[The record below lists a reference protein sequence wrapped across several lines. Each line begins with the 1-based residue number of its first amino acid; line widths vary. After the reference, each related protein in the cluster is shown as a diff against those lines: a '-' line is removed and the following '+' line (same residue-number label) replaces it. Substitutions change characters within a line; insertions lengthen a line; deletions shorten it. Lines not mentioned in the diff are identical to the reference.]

1 MGEDWYIETDVLAK
15 FSPATREWFGGAF
28 AQPTEAQLGAWRA
41 VSEGSHT
48 LVVAPTGSGK
58 TLAAFLWAIDQLISK
73 PRPFGRKGPA
83 GKAPAGTNGG
93 AGKDQPIGT
102 RVLYISP
109 LKALAVD
116 VERNLRAPLVGVT
129 QTAKRL
135 GTIPPN
141 ISVGVRS
148 GDTTQSDRR
157 TMIKNPPDILITTPE
172 SLFLML
178 TSAARETLSSVETV
192 IIDEVHA
199 VAATKR
205 GAHLAVSLERLD
217 ALLESPAQRIGLS
230 ATVRPAEEVARFLA
244 GGAPVTIV
252 APVSTKKFD
261 LRVVVPIEDMSD
273 LGAAPALEGSA
284 AAATPQQGSIWP
296 HVEESIVDRILAHR
310 SSIVFANSRRLA
322 ERLTARLNEIY
333 AERLGALEPD
343 EAALAH
349 TVRLTGS
356 DRSRPAGHGAGG
368 PPASAGYDEAG
379 GGAAGEGGR
388 AASAGAGGR
397 AASAGEGGRAASAGE
412 GGRAAS
418 GAGMASAAASIRPPA
433 LRQPAQMMAQ
443 SGQTE
448 GAEPLLARAHHGSVS
463 KEQRALI
470 EDDLKTGR
478 LRCVVA
484 TSSLELGI
492 DMGAVDLVVQVE
504 SPPSV
509 ASGLQ
514 RVGRAGH
521 QVGEVSRGVIYP
533 KHRADLIHSAVA
545 AQRMTDGL
553 IESLAVPK
561 NPLDILAQQTVAAC
575 ALEAIDVE
583 EWFET
588 VKRSAPFSS
597 MPRSAYE
604 ATLDLLAG
612 RYPSDEFA
620 ELRPRIVWD
629 RDSGTIT
636 GRPGAQRLAVT
647 SGGTIPDRGLF
658 GVFMVGETASRVGE
672 LDEEMVYESR
682 VGDVFA
688 LGATSWRIQEITHD
702 QVRVT
707 PAFGEPGRL
716 PFWRGDGLG
725 RPAELGRAIGEFT
738 RTVGGASASR
748 ALEITSRA
756 GLDENASANLVAF
769 IGEQREATGHLPSDS
784 TLVVERFRDELGDW
798 RVILHSPYGMQVHS
812 PWALAIGARIR
823 ERFGVDGGVVAS
835 DDGIV
840 VRLPD
845 TESDPPGADLFVFSA
860 DELEIIVTTE
870 VGGSALFASRF
881 RENAARALLLPRQN
895 PGRRSPLWQQRQR
908 SAQLLE
914 VARRYPTFPII
925 LETVRECLQDVY
937 DLPSL
942 KALAGEIE
950 SRRIRIVETET
961 PEPSPFARSL
971 LFGYVASFVYEGD
984 SPLAERRAA
993 ALSLDPTLLA
1003 ELLGRAELRELLDP
1017 GVIEQTER
1025 ELQRLAPGRQATG
1038 VEGVADL
1045 VRMLGPLS
1053 LAEVAERLTDG
1064 GGVAE
1069 VAGAETGADDGA
1081 AAGGG
1086 ALAAGGGASAGG
1098 RAAARGVAAAAPGA
1112 AAPGSGASGADG
1124 DGATAAGAA
1133 AGLTTGAAAYLA
1145 QLLDAKRVLAVTIA
1159 GEARWAAIE
1168 DASRLRDALGVPI
1181 PFGVP
1186 DAFIEPVDDPL
1197 GDLVGRYA
1205 RTHGPFTAPEVG
1217 TRLGLGTAVVH
1228 ETLKRLESTRRV
1240 VEGEFRP
1247 TGDASPF
1254 DHAAAASEWCDT
1266 EVLRRLRARSLA
1278 ALRHEVEPVDQ
1289 AAFGRFLPVW
1299 QHVDG
1304 TLRGIDGVLTVI
1316 EQLAGVPAPAS
1327 AWETLVLPSRVADYS
1342 PAMLDELT
1350 ASGEIVWSGNGSL
1363 AGSDGWVA
1371 FHLADTVHVT
1381 LPERVELEPTALQ
1394 AAVLEALSGGGAYFF
1409 RNLADAVGARML
1421 AGDSEGDTSASNGGG
1436 APDLGSMFFTDE
1448 QLVTALWDLVWAGR
1462 VTNDT
1467 LAPLRTL
1474 TGGSAGKGSGAH
1486 SARRQTPRSRLYRGR
1501 GYTRPTMA
1509 TRVGPPTVGGRWS
1522 LLPPAESDPTLR
1534 AHAMAEFLLD
1544 RYGVVTRGSVM
1555 AEHQPGGF
1563 ALAYRVLS
1571 QFEET
1576 GRCRRGYFID
1586 GLGAAQFATGGTVD
1600 RLRSFATD
1608 VLGDRDARP
1617 ARETTG
1623 ARSGTGRRTLTLAA
1637 SDPASPFGAAL
1648 PWPAGEGH
1656 RPGRK
1661 AGALVVLVDGQLA
1674 LYVERGGKTVLSFT
1688 DDADVLAEAAASLA
1702 RAVTTGQVDKLT
1714 IEKIDGEYSVGT
1726 PVGRMLESSGF
1737 NNTPRGLRLRSA

>member
-1 MGEDWYIETDVLAK
+1 MKRTATPTVSAPDGPATTLAR
-15 FSPATREWFGGAF
+15 FSPATREWFAGAF
-28 AQPTEAQLGAWRA
+28 AAPTDAQIGAWNA
-41 VSEGSHT
+41 VSEGAHA

-58 TLAAFLWAIDQLISK
+58 TLAAFLWAIDQLLTAP
-73 PRPFGRKGPA
+73 PRTQPEAKRAHPKADDTTPA
-83 GKAPAGTNGG
+83 QAEP
-93 AGKDQPIGT
+93 PVGT

-135 GTIPPN
+135 GTIPPQ
-141 ISVGVRS
+141 ITVGVRS
-148 GDTTQSDRR
+148 GDTSASDRR

-178 TSAARETLSSVETV
+178 TSAARETLASVETV

-217 ALLESPAQRIGLS
+217 AQLETPAQRIGLS
-230 ATVRPAEEVARFLA
+230 ATVRPPEEVARFLA

-252 APVSTKKFD
+252 APTSTKKFD
-261 LRVVVPIEDMSD
+261 LHVVVPVEDMSD
-273 LGAAPALEGSA
+273 LGQAPALEGSA
-284 AAATPQQGSIWP
+284 AAATPQHGSIWP
-296 HVEESIVDRILAHR
+296 HVEESIVDRVLKHR

-333 AERLGALEPD
+333 AERLG
-343 EAALAH
+343 LAQE
-349 TVRLTGS
+349 RELAGTGS
-356 DRSRPAGHGAGG
+356 GT
-368 PPASAGYDEAG
+368 SAHANT
-379 GGAAGEGGR
+379 ATA
-388 AASAGAGGR
+388 
-397 AASAGEGGRAASAGE
+397 
-412 GGRAAS
+412 
-418 GAGMASAAASIRPPA
+418 
-433 LRQPAQMMAQ
+433 PAQVMAQ

-463 KEQRALI
+463 KEQRAII

-545 AQRMTDGL
+545 AQRMTEGL

-575 ALEAIDVE
+575 ALESIDVE
-583 EWFET
+583 EWFDT
-588 VKRSAPFSS
+588 IKRSAPFSS
-597 MPRSAYE
+597 LPRSAYE

-629 RDSGTIT
+629 RDAGTLT

-658 GVFMVGETASRVGE
+658 GVFMVGEKASRVGE

-702 QVRVT
+702 RVLVT

-725 RPAELGRAIGEFT
+725 RPVELGRAIGEFT
-738 RTVGGASASR
+738 RTVGGASGDR
-748 ALEITSRA
+748 ALDLARAA
-756 GLDENASANLVAF
+756 GLDENAATNLVNF
-769 IGEQREATGHLPSDS
+769 IVEQREATGHVPSDT

-798 RVILHSPYGMQVHS
+798 RVVLHSPYGMQVHS

-845 TESDPPGADLFVFSA
+845 TESEPPGADLFVFDA
-860 DELEIIVTTE
+860 DELETIVTTE

-881 RENAARALLLPRQN
+881 RESAARALLLPRQN
-895 PGRRSPLWQQRQR
+895 PGKRSPLWQQRQR

-950 SRRIRIVETET
+950 NRRIRIVESET

-1017 GVIEQTER
+1017 GVLEQTER
-1025 ELQRLAPGRQATG
+1025 ELQRVAPGRQATG

-1053 LAEVAERLTDG
+1053 APELAERLTDG
-1064 GGVAE
+1064 
-1069 VAGAETGADDGA
+1069 ADVEA
-1081 AAGGG
+1081 H
-1086 ALAAGGGASAGG
+1086 LA
-1098 RAAARGVAAAAPGA
+1098 V
-1112 AAPGSGASGADG
+1112 
-1124 DGATAAGAA
+1124 
-1133 AGLTTGAAAYLA
+1133 
-1145 QLLDAKRVLAVTIA
+1145 LLDTKRVLAVTVA
-1159 GEARWAAIE
+1159 GDARWAAIE

-1186 DAFIEPVDDPL
+1186 DAFIEPVEDPL
-1197 GDLVGRYA
+1197 GDLIGRYA
-1205 RTHGPFTAPEVG
+1205 RTHGPFTAVEVG
-1217 TRLGLGTAVVH
+1217 QRLGLGSQVAH
-1228 ETLKRLESTRRV
+1228 ETLKRLESARRV

-1247 TGDASPF
+1247 TGDRVG
-1254 DHAAAASEWCDT
+1254 AAHPAASTEWCDT
-1266 EVLRRLRARSLA
+1266 EVLRRLRSRSLA
-1278 ALRHEVEPVDQ
+1278 ALRHEVEPVE
-1289 AAFGRFLPVW
+1289 ASAFGRFLPVW
-1299 QHVDG
+1299 QHVGG

-1316 EQLAGVPAPAS
+1316 EQLAGVSAPAS
-1327 AWETLVLPSRVADYS
+1327 AWETLVLPSRVSDYS

-1363 AGSDGWVA
+1363 PGSDGWVSL
-1371 FHLADTVHVT
+1371 HLADAVRVT
-1381 LPERVELEPTALQ
+1381 LPEPQPFEPTDVQNAILG
-1394 AAVLEALSGGGAYFF
+1394 VLAGGGAYFF
-1409 RNLADAVGARML
+1409 RNLADAVGGVL
-1421 AGDSEGDTSASNGGG
+1421 AAG
-1436 APDLGSMFFTDE
+1436 AAALAAAATPTVATPLAVIPPAVTRPIVTPIDAPPVMAAPIVAPTGFVSDD

-1462 VTNDT
+1462 LTNDT

-1474 TGGSAGKGSGAH
+1474 TGGGTKGSSAH
-1486 SARRQTPRSRLYRGR
+1486 TAKRSAPRGRVYRGR
-1501 GYTRPTMA
+1501 AYARPTMA

-1522 LLPPAESDPTLR
+1522 LLPRAESDPTVR

-1555 AEHQPGGF
+1555 SEHMPGGF

-1576 GRCRRGYFID
+1576 GRCRRGYFIE
-1586 GLGAAQFATGGTVD
+1586 GLGAAQFAAGATVD
-1600 RLRSFATD
+1600 RLRSFAADISGATSGEEASD
-1608 VLGDRDARP
+1608 PPRAGEAGAGSGRGMLGHDPRVTTPGAAGGAERASARLKKTR
-1617 ARETTG
+1617 A
-1623 ARSGTGRRTLTLAA
+1623 LTLAA
-1637 SDPASPFGAAL
+1637 SDPANPYGAAL
-1648 PWPAGEGH
+1648 PWPQGEGH

-1661 AGALVVLVDGQLA
+1661 AGALVVVVDGDLV
-1674 LYVERGGKTVLSFT
+1674 LYIERGGKTVLSFT
-1688 DDADVLAEAAASLA
+1688 RDEQVLVEASASLA
-1702 RAVTTGQVDKLT
+1702 FAVTSGQVDRLT
-1714 IEKIDGEYSVGT
+1714 IEKIDGEFSVGST
-1726 PVGRMLESSGF
+1726 VGRMLESAGF
-1737 NNTPRGLRLRSA
+1737 SNTPRGLRLRSA